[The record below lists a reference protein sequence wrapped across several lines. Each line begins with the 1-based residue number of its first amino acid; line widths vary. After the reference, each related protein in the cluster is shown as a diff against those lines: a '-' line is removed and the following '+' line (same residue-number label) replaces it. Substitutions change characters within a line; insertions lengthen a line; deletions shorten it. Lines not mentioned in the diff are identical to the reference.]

1 MFWTY
6 VIGIIVF
13 ALILGIIVL
22 LHEGGHF
29 IMARRA
35 GIMCYEFAIGMG
47 PVIYSKKK
55 GETVYS
61 IRAIPI
67 GGFVSMAGEEVESN
81 VLTGYHRCQLVIN
94 NGIVEEIMVDE
105 KKFDSNQPIYSIVSN
120 DLIGTKEALPDELYI
135 IVKDDEDNEIKY
147 VVKRDVIIKFPKKQ
161 VIQNAPYEK
170 NFVNKS
176 IGERFLAVFAGP
188 FMNFVLAIVVFFILG
203 ICTGYADPNVTYI
216 DNIVDGTPAYEA
228 GLRDGDEILYIT
240 TDSLDSI
247 KEEDYFT
254 KWEDI
259 SKALNDCAT
268 GKVDYAG
275 YLNVLYRR
283 DDTINKTKV
292 YPNNYINTIQIA
304 FAHAYNDDNNNLLIG
319 EFARNNETSL
329 SYKAG
334 IRKGDTLVSVNGVV
348 FNNRAEAMAYFY
360 SDASQE
366 KFEYEVVVERAGKQE
381 TYTIDGFSMQALFDN
396 GIQPSKVQME
406 ITAEYQRS
414 FLKNLYMPFVETG
427 NSALL
432 VFKTLGLL
440 FTDKSVGISDLSG
453 PIGILDA
460 TVSMIDIRDA
470 NGKLMI
476 GEIIISLLNWIAML
490 SVNIGLLNIL
500 PLPALD
506 GGRIAFIIYEAIT
519 RKKPNAKVEN
529 IIHSIGFILL
539 MALFVIVAFN
549 DVLRLFG

>member
-94 NGIVEEIMVDE
+94 NGIVEEIKVDE

-176 IGERFLAVFAGP
+176 IGQRFLAVFAGP

-240 TDSLDSI
+240 TGSLDSI

-366 KFEYEVVVERAGKQE
+366 KFEYEVVVERDGKQE

>member
-81 VLTGYHRCQLVIN
+81 VLTGYNRCQLVIN

-176 IGERFLAVFAGP
+176 IGQRFLAVFAGP

-247 KEEDYFT
+247 NEEDYFT

-275 YLNVLYRR
+275 YLNVLYCR

-539 MALFVIVAFN
+539 MALFVFVAFN

>member
-1 MFWTY
+1 
-6 VIGIIVF
+6 
-13 ALILGIIVL
+13 
-22 LHEGGHF
+22 
-29 IMARRA
+29 MARRA

-176 IGERFLAVFAGP
+176 IGQRFLAVFAGP

>member
-1 MFWTY
+1 MY
-6 VIGIIVF
+6 IIGIIVF

-135 IVKDDEDNEIKY
+135 VVKDDEDNEIKY

-188 FMNFVLAIVVFFILG
+188 FMNFVLAVVVFFILG

-216 DNIVDGTPAYEA
+216 DNIMEGTPAYEA

-240 TDSLDSI
+240 TGSLDSI
-247 KEEDYFT
+247 KEEDYFDH
-254 KWEDI
+254 WDDI
-259 SKALNDCAT
+259 SIALDDCAT

-275 YLNVLYRR
+275 YVNVLYRR
-283 DDTINKTKV
+283 NNIINKTKV

-304 FAHAYNDDNNNLLIG
+304 FAHANGEENNNLLIG
-319 EFARNNETSL
+319 EFARKNETSL

-334 IRKGDTLVSVNGVV
+334 IRKGDILVSVNGVV

-366 KFEYEVVVERAGKQE
+366 KFEYEVVIERDGKQE
-381 TYTIDGFSMQALFDN
+381 TYTIDGFSMKALFDN
-396 GIQPSKVQME
+396 EIQPSKVQME
-406 ITAEYQRS
+406 IAAEYQRS
-414 FLKNLYMPFVETG
+414 FVKSLYMPFVETG
-427 NSALL
+427 KSSLL

-440 FTDKSVGISDLSG
+440 FTDKSVGIRDLSG

-519 RKKPNAKVEN
+519 RKKPNSKVEN

-539 MALFVIVAFN
+539 MALFVFVAFN

>member
-176 IGERFLAVFAGP
+176 IGQRFLAVFAGP